1 MATGFKLL
9 QLSVKEIMLCP
20 SVRHGSAYYNTHE
33 PRLQCC
39 CYGEEASRRRKS
51 ELSKTLYVGA
61 KYCAVV
67 EFIQN

>member
-39 CYGEEASRRRKS
+39 CYGEEASRRHKS
-51 ELSKTLYVGA
+51 ELSKTLCWCVG
-61 KYCAVV
+61 AVV